1 MAAQVSA
8 AQVAA
13 GLAQRIDELALLILT
28 EVRREGSELR
38 GRGADG
44 GTWSVVLRGR
54 KQGVFC
60 NWNDDRMKG
69 DSL

>member
-1 MAAQVSA
+1 MGAQVSA

-38 GRGADG
+38 GRGPDG
-44 GTWSVVLRGR
+44 GSLVGRAARPEARGILQLER
-54 KQGVFC
+54 
-60 NWNDDRMKG
+60 
-69 DSL
+69 